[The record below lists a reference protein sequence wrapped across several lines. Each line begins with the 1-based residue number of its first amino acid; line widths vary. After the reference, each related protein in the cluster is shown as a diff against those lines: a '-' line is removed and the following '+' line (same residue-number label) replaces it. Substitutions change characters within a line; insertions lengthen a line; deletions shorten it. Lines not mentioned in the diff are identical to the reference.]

1 MKSMTGFSQ
10 IQSKGSEANIE
21 VSIRAVNGRFFEPR
35 FHLPK
40 EYLFIESD
48 LKQILGQN
56 IKRGTIDIFV
66 ARKAASGQV
75 RQISYQS
82 DIAKNYHSIIK
93 KMSKDLKIEARTMA
107 DQLIRLPDVI
117 QYEEASEIAGSEM
130 KRFKKVFQQAV
141 EKCLK
146 EKLREGEAIQANLL
160 HLTAEL
166 TKSVLA
172 ISQLR
177 EEIRIELEQRYRDRV
192 LARLKSF
199 AAEQAIVFDDARL
212 IQEVAYMIEKSDVA
226 EELQRLEEHLKHF
239 TAEIKK
245 FEVEGKKLDFY
256 VQELLREVNTIGSK
270 SQLAA
275 ITTHV
280 IQAKSYIE
288 KLREQVQNVE

>member
-10 IQSKGSEANIE
+10 IQSKGSESNIE

-66 ARKAASGQV
+66 SRKAATGEA
-75 RQISYQS
+75 RQISYRPEV
-82 DIAKNYHSIIK
+82 AKSYHSIIK
-93 KMSKDLKIEARTMA
+93 KMSKDLKIEARTVA

-117 QYEEASEIAGSEM
+117 QYEESTEVPAAEM
-130 KRFKKVFQQAV
+130 TRFKKVFQQAV

-146 EKLREGEAIQANLL
+146 EKLREGLAIQSNLL

-166 TKSVLA
+166 TKNVKA
-172 ISQLR
+172 IAQLR
-177 EEIRIELEQRYRDRV
+177 EAIQAELEQKYRDRI
-192 LARLKSF
+192 LARLKNF
-199 AAEQAIVFDDARL
+199 AAEQSMVFDDARL

-239 TAEIKK
+239 TAEVKK
-245 FEVEGKKLDFY
+245 SDVEGKKLDFY